1 MNIGEEYGSSKAF
14 RRSAEGKPTT
24 WRDTHL
30 RVVGPAVWE
39 MAVVFSEGW
48 YLAGGTPFRIA
59 PLEVSADPDQTGS
72 RILVLDSAPG
82 RGHQETAAILAAIFG
97 AARQRIWITN
107 AYFAPRDAALGMPKL
122 ILPSVQVN
130 MRAGHM
136 PAAEDNGIAYLKI
149 PPFIVTLGFMRALY
163 GLNIVVTSAKP
174 IYFDDQPKYSL
185 ISPDSSISAL
195 IPGLGIPNAV
205 FVMVLLAIVAG
216 IVLNRT
222 ILGRFIYALGS
233 NEEAVRLSGV
243 NVNLWKVG
251 IYALSGMICGIAGL
265 LLSSRLGSAQP
276 AIGMGYEL
284 DAIAATVIGGTSLA
298 GGRGTI
304 LGTIIG
310 AFIISI
316 LSNGLTVLSVADEWK
331 YVATGFILVTAVYVD
346 MRLKYRG

>member
-1 MNIGEEYGSSKAF
+1 MSTTTLPKPASAMSGMFTVATLQKAVAFAVLLALVAFFSFTSPVFFSWLNAVNIMTATAVNGVLGIACTLVII
-14 RRSAEGKPTT
+14 SAGI
-24 WRDTHL
+24 DL
-30 RVVGPAVWE
+30 SVGTL
-39 MAVVFSEGW
+39 MTFCSII
-48 YLAGGTPFRIA
+48 AGVLSINMGF
-59 PLEVSADPDQTGS
+59 PLWIGV
-72 RILVLDSAPG
+72 PG
-82 RGHQETAAILAAIFG
+82 ALITG
-97 AARQRIWITN
+97 AAVG
-107 AYFAPRDAALGMPKL
+107 AFSGSL
-122 ILPSVQVN
+122 
-130 MRAGHM
+130 
-136 PAAEDNGIAYLKI
+136 IAYLKI

-163 GLNIVVTSAKP
+163 GLNVVVTGARP
-174 IYFDDQPKYSL
+174 IYFDDQPNYSM
-185 ISPDSSISAL
+185 ISPDSAISTL

-205 FVMVLLAIVAG
+205 FVMVVVAIVAA
-216 IVLNRT
+216 IILNRT
-222 ILGRFIYALGS
+222 ILGRMIYALGS

-243 NVNLWKVG
+243 NVNLWKMG
-251 IYALSGMICGIAGL
+251 IYALSGTICGIAGL

-346 MRLKYRG
+346 MRLKNRG

>member
-1 MNIGEEYGSSKAF
+1 MSTTTLPKSASGMSGMFTVATLQKAVAFAVLLALVAFFSFTSPVFFSWLNAVNIMTATAVNGVLGIACTLVII
-14 RRSAEGKPTT
+14 SAGI
-24 WRDTHL
+24 DL
-30 RVVGPAVWE
+30 SVGTL
-39 MAVVFSEGW
+39 MTFCSII
-48 YLAGGTPFRIA
+48 AGVLSINMGY
-59 PLEVSADPDQTGS
+59 PLWIGV
-72 RILVLDSAPG
+72 PG
-82 RGHQETAAILAAIFG
+82 ALITG
-97 AARQRIWITN
+97 AAVG
-107 AYFAPRDAALGMPKL
+107 AFSGSL
-122 ILPSVQVN
+122 
-130 MRAGHM
+130 
-136 PAAEDNGIAYLKI
+136 IAYLKI

-163 GLNIVVTSAKP
+163 GLNVVVTGARP
-174 IYFDDQPKYSL
+174 IYFDDQPNYSM
-185 ISPDSSISAL
+185 ISPDSAISTL

-205 FVMVLLAIVAG
+205 FVMVIVAIVAA
-216 IVLNRT
+216 IILNRT
-222 ILGRFIYALGS
+222 ILGRMIYALGS

-243 NVNLWKVG
+243 NVNLWKMG
-251 IYALSGMICGIAGL
+251 IYALSGTVCGIAGL

-346 MRLKYRG
+346 MRLKNRG

>member
-1 MNIGEEYGSSKAF
+1 MSTISATTVENEKSSF
-14 RRSAEGKPTT
+14 
-24 WRDTHL
+24 
-30 RVVGPAVWE
+30 
-39 MAVVFSEGW
+39 FS
-48 YLAGGTPFRIA
+48 
-59 PLEVSADPDQTGS
+59 V
-72 RILVLDSAPG
+72 
-82 RGHQETAAILAAIFG
+82 
-97 AARQRIWITN
+97 
-107 AYFAPRDAALGMPKL
+107 AALQKVVAFAVLLLLVAFFSLASPVFFSWLNAVNIMTATAVNAVLGIACTLVIISAGIDLSVGTLMTFCAIITG
-122 ILPSVQVN
+122 ILSINWGLPLWIGIPGALLTGALVGAFS
-130 MRAGHM
+130 GSL
-136 PAAEDNGIAYLKI
+136 IAYLKI

-163 GLNIVVTSAKP
+163 GLNVVVTSAKP
-174 IYFDDQPKYSL
+174 IYFDDKPDYAF
-185 ISPDSSISAL
+185 ISPDSTISLL

-205 FVMVLLAIVAG
+205 FVMIFVAIFAA
-216 IVLNRT
+216 IILNRT

-284 DAIAATVIGGTSLA
+284 DAIAATVIGGTSLT

-331 YVATGFILVTAVYVD
+331 YVATGAILVTAVYVD
-346 MRLKYRG
+346 MRLRNRA

>member
-1 MNIGEEYGSSKAF
+1 MSTTTVSQTDLDKSGMFTVATLQKAVAF
-14 RRSAEGKPTT
+14 
-24 WRDTHL
+24 
-30 RVVGPAVWE
+30 AVLLLL
-39 MAVVFSEGW
+39 VVFFSLMSPVFLSWSNAVNIMTATSVNAVLGIACTLVIISAGIDLSVGTLMTFCSIIAGVVSINLGLPLW
-48 YLAGGTPFRIA
+48 IGIPAALLAG
-59 PLEVSADPDQTGS
+59 
-72 RILVLDSAPG
+72 
-82 RGHQETAAILAAIFG
+82 AAVGGCSGAI
-97 AARQRIWITN
+97 
-107 AYFAPRDAALGMPKL
+107 
-122 ILPSVQVN
+122 
-130 MRAGHM
+130 
-136 PAAEDNGIAYLKI
+136 IAYLKI

-205 FVMVLLAIVAG
+205 FVMVILAIVAA

-331 YVATGFILVTAVYVD
+331 YVATGFILVSAVYVD